1 MQKEKDINRKIED
14 ALSSLDGIKKA
25 SPNPF
30 FFTRLEA
37 RMQKKKN
44 VWDEVSSF
52 VSRPVIVFAG
62 ILLILLINATV
73 IFTSSNVPAV
83 SEKQNNEL
91 ATVDEYSQVS
101 SSFYEFVNTKP

>member
-1 MQKEKDINRKIED
+1 MQKDINRKIED
-14 ALSSLDGIKKA
+14 TLNSLEGIKKA
-25 SPNPF
+25 SASSF

-73 IFTSSNVPAV
+73 IFTSSTLNTT